1 MKASM
6 FQTIAPLSR
15 VLRLLLLAV
24 VNQWRALRGRP
35 EKPELLSFERNL
47 REVFWKDDVDFVSR
61 AIRVFVLYE
70 DLRIEY
76 LGATVP
82 VPIEAIEDIGKS
94 YRRNYFIRR
103 SLVSLIEFSGALS
116 RLNAIREWKEHI
128 EQKND
133 DIAKR
138 WKAAIKYF
146 NDNHRRWETL
156 RGDIG
161 GHFSESTAMF
171 ALKNLSGDATGELNI
186 RQFHQRKQSG
196 VLFPFANEFVAIGMR
211 KTMKVENGEEPTE
224 VPKFFSELFE
234 AITDGWEHAVGAANI
249 VAKQYLEPRFIT
261 EEHRTRLGLS

>member
-1 MKASM
+1 MFSEDPILLPEMVDQIVLVTVHPASEREDEEL
-6 FQTIAPLSR
+6 QRRQHS
-15 VLRLLLLAV
+15 LRLL
-24 VNQWRALRGRP
+24 GRLDQHRP
-35 EKPELLSFERNL
+35 SLGRFFAPYG
-47 REVFWKDDVDFVSR
+47 
-61 AIRVFVLYE
+61 VFVLYE

-186 RQFHQRKQSG
+186 RQFHQRKQGG